1 MSRESRR
8 LALQE
13 KLEEILGSRHVYF
26 QPPASISMQY
36 PCFVYSFKDYYTL
49 YSDNVKYLTQD
60 RYSITLIT
68 KEAFPE
74 QTIEAIEAMPYTK
87 FDRYYVADNLHHF
100 SYTIESF
107 ERYDYD

>member
-8 LALQE
+8 LALQA
-13 KLEEILGSRHVYF
+13 KLEEILGSRNVYF
-26 QPPASISMQY
+26 QPPASILMQY
-36 PCFVYSFKDYYTL
+36 PCFVYSFMDYYTVHA
-49 YSDNVKYLTQD
+49 DNVKYLTQD

-68 KEAFPE
+68 KEASPE
-74 QTIEAIEAMPYTK
+74 QTIEAIEAMPYVK

-107 ERYDYD
+107 ERYDDD